1 MMLKMMR
8 TLLISL
14 VLLTVLGAT
23 PGPCLALSPEEV
35 VAEVQKKYADLT
47 SLSADYTRITRTPA
61 MEGVFQSSSE
71 QTASGLLQFKQQ
83 AKLSLN
89 QGKPETE
96 LMVTDGKTVW
106 WYIPGEN
113 VVHLYDNVA
122 VYEELK
128 PLLDFLNGLS
138 GLEGR
143 FTIKA
148 IPAGTANEYNHR
160 LDLQRL
166 TEGSGPTGITVWFRP
181 QDYNLV
187 GFRLTS
193 LTGEATDFNL
203 TNLVLNPELEDSVFT
218 FRIPPGTE
226 VLEETDKP

>member
-1 MMLKMMR
+1 MMLKIMR
-8 TLLISL
+8 ALLISL
-14 VLLTVLGAT
+14 VLLTVSGAT
-23 PGPCLALSPEEV
+23 PGLCLALSPEEV
-35 VAEVQKKYADLT
+35 VTEVQKKYADLT

-71 QTASGLLQFKQQ
+71 QTASGLLQFKKQ

-96 LMVTDGKTVW
+96 LMVTDGQTVW

-148 IPAGTANEYNHR
+148 IPAGTGNEYNHR

-166 TEGSGPTGITVWFRP
+166 KEGSGPAGITVWFRP
-181 QDYNLV
+181 QNYDLV
-187 GFRLTS
+187 GFRLIS

-203 TNLVLNPELEDSVFT
+203 SNLVLNPELEDSVFT

-226 VLEETDKP
+226 VLEETDQP

>member
-1 MMLKMMR
+1 MMLRIMR
-8 TLLISL
+8 NLMISL
-14 VLLTVLGAT
+14 VLLLVVGAVPLPARAIT
-23 PGPCLALSPEEV
+23 PDEI
-35 VAEVQKKYADLT
+35 VAEIQKKYAELT
-47 SLSADYTRITRTPA
+47 TLSADYTRVTRTPA

-71 QTASGLLQFKQQ
+71 QTASGFLRFKKQ

-89 QGKPETE
+89 QGKPDTE

-106 WYIPGEN
+106 WYIPEDN
-113 VVHLYDNVA
+113 LVHVYDNVT

-138 GLEGR
+138 GLEGK
-143 FTIKA
+143 FSIKVV
-148 IPAGTANEYNHR
+148 PAGTVNEFNHR
-160 LDLQRL
+160 LDLHRL
-166 TEGSGPTGITVWFRP
+166 HEGSGPADLTVWFKP
-181 QDYNLV
+181 QTYDLA

-203 TNLVLNPELEDSVFT
+203 SNLVLNPELEDSLFI

-226 VLEETDKP
+226 VLEETGKP